1 MSHKTTTIHSEVDN
15 KFIAKIIEFDEFW
28 QLCLE
33 GDEIIFI
40 YKKNGKITHTTGE
53 K

>member
-1 MSHKTTTIHSEVDN
+1 MHKTTTIHSEVDN
-15 KFIAKIIEFDEFW
+15 KFVAKILEFDDFW
-28 QLCLE
+28 QLFLNE
-33 GDEIIFI
+33 DEIIII